1 MIDKDYPASLSGI
14 GKVCVYLT
22 IECGAVMD
30 LPDAYPLRDRGLPV
44 DRDLSPVRL
53 HMPSEANSDL
63 ERYGSLDAAVAIKRK
78 AAQSLPASPGW
89 NEEEETQRGP
99 PPPQEAQSNVGLD
112 IFSFSGVMSNRE
124 NLDEESLVTR
134 HTTDRMSIDGHRSPS
149 QVMQHMGHSNAQHR
163 DVTRLLADDFKTD
176 ERTMMRSHYD
186 QLTLGY
192 DDDVSRQDR
201 IHAMTDFE
209 RMRDDVPSGAVHSS
223 AHTDRGYLSAT
234 IGSFLSPPT
243 VRKLGVEGP
252 QSLSNRTLLSDTRQM
267 FSKSNT
273 ADVDVRHRD
282 NDNVIRSHSLTTHD
296 DVTHAHSFT
305 ATGSHTKDHALGRH
319 SSLSSPASEV
329 GHLDRTETSWLGH
342 LTEHST
348 PT

>member
-1 MIDKDYPASLSGI
+1 M
-14 GKVCVYLT
+14 CLT

-30 LPDAYPLRDRGLPV
+30 LPDAYSLRDRGLPV

-99 PPPQEAQSNVGLD
+99 PPPQVAQSNVGHE

-149 QVMQHMGHSNAQHR
+149 QAMQHMGHSNAQHR
-163 DVTRLLADDFKTD
+163 DVTRLLVDDFKTD

-186 QLTLGY
+186 QLTLG
-192 DDDVSRQDR
+192 
-201 IHAMTDFE
+201 
-209 RMRDDVPSGAVHSS
+209 
-223 AHTDRGYLSAT
+223 
-234 IGSFLSPPT
+234 
-243 VRKLGVEGP
+243 
-252 QSLSNRTLLSDTRQM
+252 
-267 FSKSNT
+267 
-273 ADVDVRHRD
+273 
-282 NDNVIRSHSLTTHD
+282 
-296 DVTHAHSFT
+296 
-305 ATGSHTKDHALGRH
+305 
-319 SSLSSPASEV
+319 
-329 GHLDRTETSWLGH
+329 
-342 LTEHST
+342 
-348 PT
+348 